1 MTRHKRSL
9 AGVVGRVTGIER
21 LRDRAIDSM
30 LPPDT
35 SIERKNSTFHTEGST
50 THVTWPREDLPH
62 FDDHLWTLLLV
73 ESALLQY
80 WQLRLLNLRLAAT
93 LRKQGEVRRV
103 QGEVIYGLE
112 EHRSRLMSGT
122 ANDSVRRLLESWH
135 ADRLYRRILESLDQ
149 LQQRLAN
156 DQALRAARRANL
168 LATAAAVVA
177 VVLGLPAVSQSL
189 DIAQQIPRDGIL
201 GWLATPL
208 RSLAD
213 DGAKGAWIGYLAV
226 LGVVAVVFVMT
237 ILTGRLQGFRPPV
250 RQRAPAGEAWP
261 LGTVEVR
268 PREAADEE
276 GEDEQLRA
284 GGLTPESAIG
294 PPARPSHER
303 QAPE

>member
-1 MTRHKRSL
+1 VR
-9 AGVVGRVTGIER
+9 E
-21 LRDRAIDSM
+21 
-30 LPPDT
+30 
-35 SIERKNSTFHTEGST
+35 NSTFHTEGST
-50 THVTWPREDLPH
+50 THITWHGEDLPQ

-80 WQLRLLNLRLAAT
+80 WQLRLLNQRLAAT

-103 QGEVIYGLE
+103 QEEVIYGLE
-112 EHRSRLMSGT
+112 EYRSARLMYGS
-122 ANDSVRRLLESWH
+122 ANDAVQRLLESWD
-135 ADRLYRRILESLDQ
+135 ANRLYLRILESLDQ

-189 DIAQQIPRDGIL
+189 SIVQQIPSDGIL

-213 DGAKGAWIGYLAV
+213 AGAKGAWIGYLAV
-226 LGVVAVVFVMT
+226 LGVVAVIFGMT

-250 RQRAPAGEAWP
+250 RQRTPAGEAWP
-261 LGTVEVR
+261 LGTVRVETG
-268 PREAADEE
+268 EDADEE
-276 GEDEQLRA
+276 GDDEQLRA
-284 GGLTPESAIG
+284 GGLTPESAINP
-294 PPARPSHER
+294 PPARPSHDR